1 MATDSGRPQ
10 RGVCFR
16 AHGKRAVPSGYKLS
30 RAQASFWPVFGT
42 ESRPTGAPEASS
54 RGEGGFWTVFGTA
67 TLPTG
72 TSEPSS
78 RGEASPNRSQNGSFP
93 MHQSVFGTESRPT
106 GAPEASR
113 RGEGVFWP
121 VFGTA
126 ILPTGTSGPS
136 SRGER
141 PADRSKNG
149 NVPMLL
155 PVFGTATLPT
165 GISEPSLRGHCE
177 LVYRIVAELGFVK
190 FTWHEPLLI
199 IK

>member
-1 MATDSGRPQ
+1 MADCPI
-10 RGVCFR
+10 
-16 AHGKRAVPSGYKLS
+16 PS
-30 RAQASFWPVFGT
+30 PVTYLPFG
-42 ESRPTGAPEASS
+42 A
-54 RGEGGFWTVFGTA
+54 A
-67 TLPTG
+67 TTNKS
-72 TSEPSS
+72 TS
-78 RGEASPNRSQNGSFP
+78 
-93 MHQSVFGTESRPT
+93 V
-106 GAPEASR
+106 ASR
-113 RGEGVFWP
+113 RGERDFWT

-126 ILPTGTSGPS
+126 ILPTGTSEQSPCD
-136 SRGER
+136 ER

>member
-1 MATDSGRPQ
+1 
-10 RGVCFR
+10 
-16 AHGKRAVPSGYKLS
+16 
-30 RAQASFWPVFGT
+30 
-42 ESRPTGAPEASS
+42 
-54 RGEGGFWTVFGTA
+54 
-67 TLPTG
+67 
-72 TSEPSS
+72 
-78 RGEASPNRSQNGSFP
+78 

-106 GAPEASR
+106 GAPGASQ
-113 RGEGVFWP
+113 
-121 VFGTA
+121 
-126 ILPTGTSGPS
+126 
-136 SRGER
+136 RGER

-149 NVPMLL
+149 NLTMLL

>member
-1 MATDSGRPQ
+1 MAADSGRPQ

-72 TSEPSS
+72 TSEPSP
-78 RGEASPNRSQNGSFP
+78 RD
-93 MHQSVFGTESRPT
+93 
-106 GAPEASR
+106 
-113 RGEGVFWP
+113 
-121 VFGTA
+121 
-126 ILPTGTSGPS
+126 
-136 SRGER
+136 ER

-177 LVYRIVAELGFVK
+177 LVFRIAALLGFVK
-190 FTWHEPLLI
+190 FTWHGPLLI
-199 IK
+199 IN